1 MFFYTQSPSTCH
13 SPPGRR
19 AQAKLQDKEG
29 IPPDQQRLVFAGE
42 VLEDGR
48 TLADYSIQKE
58 SLLHLLPVAAAAE
71 QSRAE
76 PPVAAAQQ
84 LPVAAAQPLP
94 VAAAQPLPVAVAQ
107 QLPVA
112 SWESLVPGRRALSPV
127 FDHIEQPSGEAPW
140 LAPLPAKSLCLS
152 NTLAAR
158 RKSMKKKREK
168 RKSSWCCMN
177 KP

>member
-1 MFFYTQSPSTCH
+1 MWRGSTCTTC
-13 SPPGRR
+13 
-19 AQAKLQDKEG
+19 
-29 IPPDQQRLVFAGE
+29 RLWREPESRSSFPSLAT
-42 VLEDGR
+42 R
-48 TLADYSIQKE
+48 T
-58 SLLHLLPVAAAAE
+58 
-71 QSRAE
+71 
-76 PPVAAAQQ
+76 
-84 LPVAAAQPLP
+84 
-94 VAAAQPLPVAVAQ
+94 PLPVAVAQ